1 MPRPRPAGAAAAPA
15 LTAVL
20 LGAVLLGAVPLSAC
34 QPVGR
39 QAADGAAVAP
49 KAGDEAAA
57 QSTVTTDWGPLG
69 PADRDVIVRVRQ
81 AALWE
86 IAVARQAQRRAARPA
101 TRRALGAIARGHVRL
116 DLLDRQVAARLNLP
130 LPDRPTPDQQ
140 SWMSEITGKSGNDYD
155 RTAVARMRMAQGLLY
170 AELGAV
176 RAGTRNTLVREFA
189 QRAQPLVDDQMGRLE
204 ATGFVTGDVL
214 PDPPEVTEPP
224 PPAQPGG
231 RAAPAPAATTV
242 LSGGG

>member
-1 MPRPRPAGAAAAPA
+1 MPRPRPAAAAAAPA
-15 LTAVL
+15 LAAALL
-20 LGAVLLGAVPLSAC
+20 LGAC
-34 QPVGR
+34 QPAGR

-49 KAGDEAAA
+49 KANDAAAA

-86 IAVARQAQRRAARPA
+86 IPVARQAQRRAARPA
-101 TRRALGAIARGHVRL
+101 TRRSLAEVARAHARL
-116 DLLDRQVAARLNLP
+116 DELDRAAAARLNVP
-130 LPDRPTPDQQ
+130 LPDGPTPDQQ

-170 AELGAV
+170 ADLGAV
-176 RAGTRNTLVREFA
+176 RAGTRNTLVRRFA
-189 QRAQPLVDDQMGRLE
+189 QEAQPLLDRQMRQLE
-204 ATGFVTGDVL
+204 TTGFVTGDVL
-214 PDPPEVTEPP
+214 PDPPEVAEPP
-224 PPAQPGG
+224 PPAAPGRRG
-231 RAAPAPAATTV
+231 TPAPAATKV